1 ALAALAWRRLDDRSW
16 APPHRESAAVL
27 LVTALAAV
35 YAAVNYASVEGWWL
49 ERLRNDF
56 VWAAR
61 PAGLLALAAVA
72 TALLPVAVLAGGIRA
87 RRVFLIDAGALF
99 LILSLVT
106 LRHYV
111 RIAPLWAILTF
122 LGAIF
127 LGLALGLERWL
138 SRGAGKERNGFTAE
152 PLFADET
159 KARLLQAIPV
169 AVTLQPETPPP
180 PEKGFT
186 PGGGSF
192 GGGGASERF

>member
-1 ALAALAWRRLDDRSW
+1 
-16 APPHRESAAVL
+16 
-27 LVTALAAV
+27 
-35 YAAVNYASVEGWWL
+35 
-49 ERLRNDF
+49 
-56 VWAAR
+56 
-61 PAGLLALAAVA
+61 
-72 TALLPVAVLAGGIRA
+72 
-87 RRVFLIDAGALF
+87 
-99 LILSLVT
+99 
-106 LRHYV
+106 
-111 RIAPLWAILTF
+111 LWSILTF
-122 LGAIF
+122 LVAFF